1 MAQERAQAVIAI
13 MGETNMIEL
22 GDKISRS
29 VGKIAKSSD
38 KAARGTD
45 KIAASLK
52 KAKKGWD
59 DVAGGLN
66 HVTDLMGKALGLA
79 KDYVDATRSA
89 AKAGA
94 SSRAFERMEGG
105 IAGAAKSMERLNTA
119 VSGGVAKSDL
129 QRSAALARRA
139 GLDLTQTT
147 RLFEL
152 ANKASMAT
160 GESATELVERFTQAI
175 ADRSD
180 GVFKAMGVEVDFGQ
194 AIFEVTDRLNLQTDD
209 LTEAQKRIAVYDQT
223 VKGLTK
229 TFGDVPVDEAVRKAN
244 EIEAS
249 WRDIELAIKAALVQ
263 SVKFLT
269 TGRSPEQERRDE
281 EGRARTGGGAYAA
294 AVASYTGQPGPGTG
308 PRVQMSAGFYK
319 AIAAEEARAAA
330 VKQTAVWAREQWQA
344 MIDLRIAEEKRAA
357 NMRKG
362 VDLVR
367 KRADQTFALAM
378 QQAKY
383 ASEIGSTSIAIQK
396 FAEAAGAAG
405 IDIEKIQQ
413 IQAEIF
419 KVAPWKEHAESA
431 ELYATAAKI
440 AAGHTDLQA
449 DAMREMIR
457 QGYAWVDVERS
468 IGKAAVDMRNKMAD
482 ALGIARQFAATGV
495 PGWASG
501 PGKKPPR
508 GRRRRKQKQN
518 KGLYTTQSGEM
529 GWGTEDDRINALRNE
544 SPALEMQAALQ
555 KFATDKTK
563 ADRDR
568 NNEAVQER
576 TDAMVQAYER
586 LQEIQGNVSR
596 GALDM
601 SESFAMGMGGA
612 AAAVANA
619 SDIIVSQFGQISES
633 MELMEKMGKSSTDAF
648 VANVPAMLSAG
659 GQLVAGFIE
668 DTQARA
674 AVMAVFELAA
684 SIASFA
690 AQDYTGGAMHAAA
703 AVMYGLVAGGLGASG
718 GTGAGASSGQSTRP
732 SMPSVGVRRDDARS
746 QTFSVQINMTGATII
761 GSDKR
766 RLKNDLASLLAE
778 ASQSLPPGGYQPS

>member
-1 MAQERAQAVIAI
+1 MAQERAQAVIAV

-38 KAARGTD
+38 KAAKGTD

-79 KDYVDATRSA
+79 RDYVDATRSV

-129 QRSAALARRA
+129 QRSATLARRA
-139 GLDLTQTT
+139 GLDLTQTAT
-147 RLFEL
+147 LFEL
-152 ANKASMAT
+152 ANKASMET

-229 TFGDVPVDEAVRKAN
+229 TFGDVPIDEHVVQAN
-244 EIEAS
+244 KIEAS
-249 WRDIELAIKAALVQ
+249 WRDIEVRIKGAAVELVNFFTT
-263 SVKFLT
+263 SERFRDAPEGSTDAGAKRASRGGPT
-269 TGRSPEQERRDE
+269 SGASGYSTGR
-281 EGRARTGGGAYAA
+281 G
-294 AVASYTGQPGPGTG
+294 V
-308 PRVQMSAGFYK
+308 PRVRLSAGVK
-319 AIAAEEARAAA
+319 QAIAAEEARAEA
-330 VKQTAVWAREQWQA
+330 VKKTTVWAREQWQA
-344 MIDLRIAEEKRAA
+344 MIDLRIAEEKRGA

-362 VDLVR
+362 VDLIR

-396 FAEAAGAAG
+396 FGEAAGAAG

-413 IQAEIF
+413 IQDEIF

-501 PGKKPPR
+501 PGKKPTR
-508 GRRRRKQKQN
+508 GRRRKQKQN

-668 DTQARA
+668 DQQARA
-674 AVMAVFELAA
+674 AVMAVFELAS

-766 RLKNDLASLLAE
+766 RLKNDLASILAE
-778 ASQSLPPGGYQPS
+778 ASQSLPPGGFQPS